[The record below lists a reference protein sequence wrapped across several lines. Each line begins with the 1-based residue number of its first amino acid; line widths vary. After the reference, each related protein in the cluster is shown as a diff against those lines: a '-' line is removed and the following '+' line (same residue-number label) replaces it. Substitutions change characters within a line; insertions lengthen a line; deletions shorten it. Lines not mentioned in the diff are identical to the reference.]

1 MTDPTLGASLR
12 GAVDLSTLRNR
23 PAPAVAGE
31 EAASGAD
38 VVVPSLVLD
47 VTDETF
53 PQVLE
58 LSRTVPIV
66 VDLWA
71 EWCGPC
77 KQLSPILEKV
87 VLELAGRVVLAKVDV
102 DANPQLSQAFR
113 AQSIPM
119 VVALVAGQ
127 PVPMF
132 TGAVPEQQV
141 REVFAQ
147 LLQLA
152 AQNGVT
158 GSVAVDGEAPEQE
171 APAEPPL
178 PPLHAEAFEAIEN
191 GDYPRAIAAYEKALA
206 ENPRDADARAGLG
219 QVRLLDR
226 VQGVDLHA
234 ARAAAASAPQ
244 DVGAQLTVA
253 DLDLAGGHVDD
264 AFGRLLDLFAQ
275 LSGDERTPVRERLLE
290 MFALVGDADPRVVSA
305 RGRLASLLFGAI
317 AGRLRPA
324 TVAGSPQVAG
334 SSPVSPAWAKGCAR
348 RSGDEA
354 RAPRAAGARAT
365 PARPPRRG
373 RRRGCRRPNRRTP
386 ARRC

>member
-1 MTDPTLGASLR
+1 MSDPSLGAALR
-12 GAVDLSTLRNR
+12 GAVDLSSLRNR
-23 PAPAVAGE
+23 PASAPGAAPANGDAPAAG
-31 EAASGAD
+31 ALS
-38 VVVPSLVLD
+38 VPSLVMD

-53 PQVLE
+53 AQVLE
-58 LSRTVPIV
+58 LSRTVPVV

-77 KQLSPILEKV
+77 KQLSP
-87 VLELAGRVVLAKVDV
+87 VLERVVTELGGRLVLAKVDV

-127 PVPMF
+127 PVPLF

-141 REVFAQ
+141 RDVFAQ

-158 GSVAVDGEAPEQE
+158 GTVYVDGQEPAE

-178 PPLHAEAFEAIEN
+178 PPLHAEAFEAIEA

-206 ENPRDADARAGLG
+206 ENPRDAEARAGLG

-226 VQGVDLHA
+226 VKNADLQA
-234 ARAAAASAPQ
+234 VRAAAAASPT
-244 DVGAQLTVA
+244 DVDAQLAVA
-253 DLDLAGGHVDD
+253 DLDLAGGHVED

-275 LSGDERTPVRERLLE
+275 LPSDERAPVRERLLE
-290 MFALVGDADPRVVSA
+290 LFALVGDADPRVVAA
-305 RGRLASLLFGAI
+305 RGRLASLLF
-317 AGRLRPA
+317 
-324 TVAGSPQVAG
+324 
-334 SSPVSPAWAKGCAR
+334 
-348 RSGDEA
+348 
-354 RAPRAAGARAT
+354 
-365 PARPPRRG
+365 
-373 RRRGCRRPNRRTP
+373 
-386 ARRC
+386 

>member
-1 MTDPTLGASLR
+1 VTDPTLGASLR

-23 PAPAVAGE
+23 PAATAPATPGE
-31 EAASGAD
+31 EAPAGSA
-38 VVVPSLVLD
+38 VMVPSLVLD

-58 LSRTVPIV
+58 LSRTVPVV

-77 KQLSPILEKV
+77 KQLSPVLEKV
-87 VLELAGRVVLAKVDV
+87 VLELGGRLVLAKVDV

-127 PVPMF
+127 PVQMF

-158 GSVAVDGEAPEQE
+158 GSAAVDGEAADE
-171 APAEPPL
+171 APAEPAL
-178 PPLHAEAFEAIEN
+178 PPLHAEAFEAIEE
-191 GDYPRAIAAYEKALA
+191 GDYARAVAAYEKALA
-206 ENPRDADARAGLG
+206 ENPRDAEARAGLG
-219 QVRLLDR
+219 QVRLLLR
-226 VQGVDLHA
+226 VQNVDLQA

-244 DVGAQLTVA
+244 DIEAQFTVA
-253 DLDLAGGHVDD
+253 DLDISGGHVED
-264 AFGRLLDLFAQ
+264 AFGRLLDLFAA
-275 LSGDERTPVRERLLE
+275 LPDEERTPVRERLLE
-290 MFALVGDADPRVVSA
+290 LFALVGDADPRVIAA
-305 RGRLASLLFGAI
+305 RSRLASLLF
-317 AGRLRPA
+317 
-324 TVAGSPQVAG
+324 
-334 SSPVSPAWAKGCAR
+334 
-348 RSGDEA
+348 
-354 RAPRAAGARAT
+354 
-365 PARPPRRG
+365 
-373 RRRGCRRPNRRTP
+373 
-386 ARRC
+386 